1 MDNDATIFRQYAAEC
16 QRLADRAAEKDKTIL
31 MQIAAAW
38 IACAEEADRKQQG
51 IASMHA

>member
-1 MDNDATIFRQYAAEC
+1 MDNDATLFRQYATEC
-16 QRLADRAAEKDKTIL
+16 RRLADRAAEKDKTIL

-51 IASMHA
+51 IASMRA